1 KIHADV
7 HSKLEEYA
15 AQYRAGGLDGLRKE
29 VTLEKKSGKDTPVFV
44 RVWTSQNGPVLLDD
58 PDEWADFDFGRL
70 ETAGPITGV
79 RQIRLESRD
88 GQGALDIES
97 TTLEGGLTLQVGKET
112 RQEGALLERFR
123 ETFAGFMFPVI
134 VLGIAGGGFLAHRT
148 LRPLRSLV
156 STIRSI
162 STGRMDARVPSS
174 HTADELD
181 ELVVLFNG
189 MLEKIEDLI
198 KGIRG
203 SLDNLAPDLRTPMA
217 RLRAAAETPLHS
229 ETDLQT
235 CREALADCVEEADT
249 ILTMLDTLMDIS
261 EAETGTMSLHIEQ
274 VTIDALIED
283 T

>member
-1 KIHADV
+1 MFLKKFNHVHKTIGFRLIIWYSGIFALSALLLFVLTYLLLSSSLDQKIRTDV

-29 VTLEKKSGKDTPVFV
+29 VALEKRSGKDTPVFV
-44 RVWTSQNGPVLLDD
+44 RVCASQNGEVVLDD
-58 PDEWADFDFGRL
+58 PDEWSDFDLKQL
-70 ETAGPITGV
+70 EAGGTNTAG
-79 RQIRLESRD
+79 RQMRLESRNGD
-88 GQGALDIES
+88 EALDIES

-112 RQEGALLERFR
+112 TQEGALLERFR
-123 ETFAGFMFPVI
+123 ETFAGFMFPVV

-148 LRPLRSLV
+148 LRPLRGLV

-162 STGRMDARVPSS
+162 STGRMDARVPSG

-203 SLDNLAPDLRTPMA
+203 
-217 RLRAAAETPLHS
+217 
-229 ETDLQT
+229 
-235 CREALADCVEEADT
+235 
-249 ILTMLDTLMDIS
+249 
-261 EAETGTMSLHIEQ
+261 
-274 VTIDALIED
+274 
-283 T
+283 